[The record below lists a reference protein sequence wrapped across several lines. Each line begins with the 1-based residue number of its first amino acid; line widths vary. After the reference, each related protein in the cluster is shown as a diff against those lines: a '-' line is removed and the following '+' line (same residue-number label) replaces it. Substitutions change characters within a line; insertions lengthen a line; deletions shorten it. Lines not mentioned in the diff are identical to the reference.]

1 MITPEK
7 IEKLFWLLLLCWFL
21 LRSLLLGCQFMGN
34 TDPDYSNELLKYF
47 TRSDIDAGREYALKG
62 FWFKAVYGA
71 SFVFLLVYIV
81 KAGFL
86 AGLWQRI
93 SALTGEGLFRADIAF
108 ILAFLL
114 LIQVLSF
121 PSALYFGHFRE
132 TEAGFA
138 NIGVGGWLLKYV
150 KTVVVSVGFETA
162 GILLLLSVMRW
173 FPARWPLVLPLVM
186 GGFAILITVLA
197 PVVITPLF
205 YNQKPLETGQFRERL
220 LDMATRA
227 GMTVEEIYV
236 IDESRYSR
244 HTNAYFTGIGR
255 FRRIVLYDNLI
266 KSHTPDE
273 AALIFAHE
281 AGHWRHNHV
290 AWGLALGALGIF
302 AAGFIYQLLFPVVA
316 QVGWFGLGEIAS
328 ARNLPFLMVIVTML
342 QLFTAPFESQISQL
356 MERQADK
363 VALELTGLREV
374 YRDAQIRLARD
385 NRSDL
390 LPHPLRVF
398 WLYSHPP
405 AIDRIKAAF

>member
-1 MITPEK
+1 M
-7 IEKLFWLLLLCWFL
+7 
-21 LRSLLLGCQFMGN
+21 GCQFLGN
-34 TDPDYSNELLKYF
+34 THPETAAEVLKYF
-47 TRSDIDAGREYALKG
+47 SQSDIDAGRDYALKG

-71 SFVFLLVYIV
+71 VFVFLLVFLV

-93 SALTGEGLFRADIAF
+93 SALAGEGLFRADIAF

-114 LIQVLSF
+114 LIQILAF

-138 NIGVGGWLLKYV
+138 NIGAGGWLLKHL
-150 KTVVVSVGFETA
+150 KTVIVSVGFETA
-162 GILLLLSVMRW
+162 GIMLLLSVMRW

-186 GGFAILITVLA
+186 GGCGMLISVLA
-197 PVVITPLF
+197 PVVITPIF
-205 YNQKPLETGQFRERL
+205 YNQKPLESGPFRERL
-220 LDMATRA
+220 LDMAAQA
-227 GMTVEEIYV
+227 GMSVEEIYV

-244 HTNAYFTGIGR
+244 HTNAYFTGLGS
-255 FRRIVLYDNLI
+255 FRRIVLYDNLV

-281 AGHWRHNHV
+281 AGHWRYNHV
-290 AWGLALGALGIF
+290 AWGLALGAI
-302 AAGFIYQLLFPVVA
+302 GFLAIGLIYQFLFPVMA
-316 QVGWFGLGEIAS
+316 QVVWFGLGEATS
-328 ARNLPFLMVIVTML
+328 ARNLPFLFILVTVL
-342 QLFTAPFESQISQL
+342 QLFTTPFESQISQL